1 MAICMD
7 LSDIKPYLIHSFSS
21 EAELVREIEKI
32 SYRFNFERE
41 AINEYVESEASVAAY
56 TCFYGLTN
64 VPKWKA
70 VRDKISLTI
79 EKLEIWDIGSGP
91 GTFSLAIL
99 QDNPLQK
106 IRLIESS
113 SLMRQ
118 QASQLIQAL
127 FPASD
132 VEILSSLGQ
141 VPQKSSKRLGLFGH
155 SANEM
160 SVEEITQLIERLELD
175 QVLFIEPGT
184 STYFKKAI
192 ELRSRLLQ
200 KGYRI
205 LFPCPDQADCTLA
218 KNDWCHQYIQV
229 RQRAEVERLSQ
240 LVRKDRRLL
249 PLTLHY
255 FCKDKSHQTLLGY
268 RVIRVKKPL
277 KYAQPV
283 VICTEGN
290 QTLTVEV
297 LFKGLTTAQKK
308 TLQKTLAG
316 DAISLEFVA
325 GTDQRKALWR
335 P

>member
-64 VPKWKA
+64 IPKWKA

-99 QDNPLQK
+99 QDNPQQK

-141 VPQKSSKRLGLFGH
+141 VPQKSSKRLE
-155 SANEM
+155 N
-160 SVEEITQLIERLELD
+160 LIL
-175 QVLFIEPGT
+175 
-184 STYFKKAI
+184 
-192 ELRSRLLQ
+192 
-200 KGYRI
+200 
-205 LFPCPDQADCTLA
+205 
-218 KNDWCHQYIQV
+218 
-229 RQRAEVERLSQ
+229 
-240 LVRKDRRLL
+240 
-249 PLTLHY
+249 
-255 FCKDKSHQTLLGY
+255 
-268 RVIRVKKPL
+268 
-277 KYAQPV
+277 
-283 VICTEGN
+283 
-290 QTLTVEV
+290 
-297 LFKGLTTAQKK
+297 
-308 TLQKTLAG
+308 
-316 DAISLEFVA
+316 
-325 GTDQRKALWR
+325 
-335 P
+335 